1 MKNKK
6 TRKGEKMERYER
18 LVCIYIY
25 TSNSIE
31 IKEGGNTFIS
41 DNKKQADYI

>member
-1 MKNKK
+1 MI
-6 TRKGEKMERYER
+6 RYES
-18 LVCIYIY
+18 LVAVHIY

-41 DNKKQADYI
+41 DNKNRQTI